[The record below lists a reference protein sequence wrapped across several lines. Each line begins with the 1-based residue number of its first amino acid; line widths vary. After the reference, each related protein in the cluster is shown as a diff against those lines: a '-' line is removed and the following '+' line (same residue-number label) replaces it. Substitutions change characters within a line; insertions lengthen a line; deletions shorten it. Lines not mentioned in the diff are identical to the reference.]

1 MENQNYPEE
10 IDLQKYLLVL
20 KRRWLV
26 AVGVFAACTG
36 LAGFALLTQDS
47 TFEAKG
53 KLLFQ
58 DDSTSDLTK
67 FGEKIGHL
75 ESVKR
80 ESNPLDTQ
88 ALLVKSELVKKEVVE
103 NLDLKGPDGGPL
115 NPDFLSIKVKPV
127 VGTDVMNVAFVSE
140 NAEMAKKIVNQ
151 VMESYIEKNIKTNRL
166 KATAAGEFVEQQL
179 PRTLSELEKA
189 AEALRQFK
197 LKNNIIELKRETSA
211 AVDTLTRIDEDLS
224 RAQSRL
230 ADISARETQIR
241 NQMNLPEELA
251 VDITSL
257 SQASGIQKL
266 LTQLQEVQSKLVTS
280 SSLYTSQ
287 HPSIVNLKRDE
298 AGLKALLDRRITES
312 LGYNKSIPLG
322 KLQMGGIKQGLA
334 EDFVKL
340 QSERLGLQKKIQAL
354 LELKRDY
361 KTRSDNLPN
370 LEKRQGQLERR
381 LSVAEDSY
389 ENLLSRLQE
398 IKVAESQTVGN
409 ASILELAKAYPSPGG
424 TKKKLGITV
433 GGTFAGLFLGVAAA
447 FFVDLIDRRLK
458 TAKEAESLFGYTL
471 LGLIP
476 KFGSN
481 NTSTLAARSTISDK
495 VSQRVIVA
503 TTPRTVIHEAYQMLQ
518 ANLKFISLD
527 RKIRSIVVT
536 SSISGEGKTEVAANL
551 AAVMAQVGRRVLLVD
566 ADMRKPSQHH
576 LWGLINSVG
585 LSNVMVGDND
595 FENAVQKVTENLSVL
610 TAGVMPPNPLALID
624 SEKMT
629 AFIDMLSEKYDCIV
643 FDTPPLMGT
652 ADSAVLSQMADGALV
667 VVRPGLVNSNSATA
681 AKSLLARSE
690 ANVLGIVANGVNI
703 KYEPQNYFYYD
714 ESRSESGVNKG
725 ANKSENVVSS

>member
-1 MENQNYPEE
+1 MENQNYTEE

-26 AVGVFAACTG
+26 AAGVFAACTG
-36 LAGFALLTQDS
+36 LAGFTLLTLDS
-47 TFEAKG
+47 TFEASG

-58 DDSTSDLTK
+58 DDSTSELTK

-88 ALLVKSELVKKEVVE
+88 ALLVKSELVKKKVVE

-115 NPDFLSIKVKPV
+115 NPDFLSIKAKPV
-127 VGTDVMNVAFVSE
+127 VGTDVINVAFVSE
-140 NAEMAKKIVNQ
+140 NPEMAKKIVNQ
-151 VMESYIEKNIKTNRL
+151 VMKSYINKNIKSNRS
-166 KATAAGEFVEQQL
+166 KATAAGGFVEQQL
-179 PRTLSELEKA
+179 PRTVAELEKA
-189 AEALRQFK
+189 AEDLRQFK
-197 LKNNIIELKRETSA
+197 LQNNIIELKRETSA
-211 AVDTLTRIDEDLS
+211 AVDTLTRIEEDLS
-224 RAQSRL
+224 KAQSQF
-230 ADISARETQIR
+230 ADISAQETQIR

-257 SQASGIQKL
+257 SQAPGVQKL
-266 LTQLQEVQSKLVTS
+266 LTQLQEVQSKLVTQ

-287 HPSIVNLKRDE
+287 HPSIVNLQSDE
-298 AGLKALLDRRITES
+298 AGLKALLNQRITES
-312 LGYNKSIPLG
+312 LGYSKSIPLG

-334 EDFVKL
+334 EDFVEL
-340 QSERLGLQKKIQAL
+340 QSQRLGLQQKIQTL
-354 LELKRDY
+354 SQLKADY
-361 KTRSDNLPN
+361 KNRSDNLPN

-381 LSVAEDSY
+381 LLVAQESY

-409 ASILELAKAYPSPGG
+409 ASVLEPAKSYPSPGA

-433 GGTFAGLFLGVAAA
+433 GGTFAGVLFGVAAA
-447 FFVDLIDRRLK
+447 FFVDLIDRRVK

-481 NTSTLAARSTISDK
+481 NISVAQSIISNE
-495 VSQRVIVA
+495 VSERVIVA

-527 RKIRSIVVT
+527 RKVRSIVVT

-595 FENAVQKVTENLSVL
+595 FEEAVKRITENLSVL

-629 AFIDMLSEKYDCIV
+629 TFIDMLSQKYDLIV

-703 KYEPQNYFYYD
+703 KYEPKNYFYYD
-714 ESRSESGVNKG
+714 ESRSESG
-725 ANKSENVVSS
+725 ANKPENVVSS

>member
-10 IDLQKYLLVL
+10 IDIQKYFLVL
-20 KRRWLV
+20 KRRWMV
-26 AVGVFAACTG
+26 AAGVFLGCTG
-36 LAGFALLTQDS
+36 LAGCALLTLDS
-47 TFEAKG
+47 TFEASG

-58 DDSTSDLTK
+58 DDRTSELTK
-67 FGEKIGHL
+67 IGDKIGHL
-75 ESVKR
+75 ESIKQ

-88 ALLVKSELVKKEVVE
+88 ALLVQSKLIAKDVI
-103 NLDLKGPDGGPL
+103 NTLDLKDEKGRPL
-115 NPDFLSIKVKPV
+115 NSGALSVKAKPV
-127 VGTDVMNVAFVSE
+127 IGTDVIDVTYVSE
-140 NAEMAKKIVNQ
+140 NPEVAKKVVNQ
-151 VMESYIEKNIKTNRL
+151 VMKEYIEKNIKNNRL
-166 KATAAGEFVEQQL
+166 KATAAGGFVEEQL
-179 PRTLSELEKA
+179 PRVKAQLEKA
-189 AEALRQFK
+189 AEELRQFK
-197 LKNNIIELKRETSA
+197 VKNNIIQLKKETDA
-211 AVDTLTRIDEDLS
+211 AVETLTTIDEELTK
-224 RAQSRL
+224 AQSQL
-230 ADISARETQIR
+230 ADVSAQQNEIR
-241 NQMNLPEELA
+241 RQMNLPEDIA
-251 VDITSL
+251 VDVTSL
-257 SQASGIQKL
+257 SQISSVQKL
-266 LTQLQEVQSKLVTS
+266 LNQLQEVQTKLIGDK
-280 SSLYTSQ
+280 SLYTRE
-287 HPSIVNLKRDE
+287 HPSIVKLQEKE
-298 AGLKALLDRRITES
+298 AGLKNLLDQTVAES
-312 LGYNKSIPLG
+312 LGYNRQIPLG
-322 KLQMGGIKQGLA
+322 KLQMGMIKQKLA
-334 EDFVKL
+334 QEFVSL
-340 QSERLGLQKKIQAL
+340 QSERLGLEQKVLAL
-354 LELKRDY
+354 SQLKRDY
-361 KTRSDNLPN
+361 KSRTDNLPN
-370 LEKRQGQLERR
+370 LEKRQGQLERS
-381 LSVAEDSY
+381 LFVSQESY
-389 ENLLSRLQE
+389 ENLLNRLQE

-409 ASILELAKAYPSPGG
+409 ASVLEPAKAYPSPGA

-433 GGTFAGLFLGVAAA
+433 GGTFAGLLFGIAGA
-447 FFVDLIDRRLK
+447 FFVDLIDRRVK

-476 KFGSN
+476 KFDSN
-481 NTSTLAARSTISDK
+481 KASVPQRTISDL

-527 RKIRSIVVT
+527 RKVRSIVVT
-536 SSISGEGKTEVAANL
+536 SSLTGEGKTEVAANL
-551 AAVMAQVGRRVLLVD
+551 AVVMAQVGRRVLLVD

-595 FENAVQKVTENLSVL
+595 FEEAVQRVTENLSVL

-629 AFIDMLSEKYDCIV
+629 TFIDMLSQMYDCIV

-714 ESRSESGVNKG
+714 ESRSDSG
-725 ANKSENVVSS
+725 ANQAENAVSS